1 MTEHARYPELVAVQ
15 VEQEQQWCYAR
26 RMEHIGPR
34 RIAELSPLPLEQGG
48 IGRRL
53 SAAQVRK
60 RIDDYVAA
68 HRAEHI
74 DQRDMLI
81 AQELEDLDAQYRETQ
96 RMTETIDRVATALA
110 SYALTGHAMMPDEAL
125 RDAPETVVRRDER
138 TILAAM
144 AQLRQIGER
153 RAKLLGLDAATK
165 SQVDV
170 TVKDAASA
178 ELEAMLAEAGIK
190 EDRHV

>member
-1 MTEHARYPELVAVQ
+1 MTEHVRYPELVAVQ
-15 VEQEQQWCYAR
+15 VEEEQQWCYAR

-34 RIAELSPLPLEQGG
+34 RIAELSPLPLERGG

-53 SAAQVRK
+53 SAATVRK
-60 RIDDYVAA
+60 RIDDYVAE
-68 HRAEHI
+68 HHAEHV

-96 RMTETIDRVATALA
+96 RMTEMIDRVATALN

-153 RAKLLGLDAATK
+153 RAKLLGLDAVTK
-165 SQVDV
+165 TQVDV
-170 TVKDAASA
+170 TVKDQASA
-178 ELEAMLAEAGIK
+178 ELEAMLVEAGI
-190 EDRHV
+190 ERADR

>member
-1 MTEHARYPELVAVQ
+1 MTEHVRYPELVAVQ
-15 VEQEQQWCYAR
+15 VEEEQQWCYAR

-34 RIAELSPLPLEQGG
+34 RIAELSMLPLEQGG

-53 SAAQVRK
+53 SAATVRK

-68 HRAEHI
+68 HHAEHV

-81 AQELEDLDAQYRETQ
+81 AQELEDLDTQYRETL
-96 RMTETIDRVATALA
+96 RMTETIDRVATALN

-190 EDRHV
+190 ETER